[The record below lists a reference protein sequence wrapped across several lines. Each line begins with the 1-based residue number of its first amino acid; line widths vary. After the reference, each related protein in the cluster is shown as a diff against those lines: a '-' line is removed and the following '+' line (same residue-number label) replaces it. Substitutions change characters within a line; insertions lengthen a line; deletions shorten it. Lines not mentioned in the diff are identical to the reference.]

1 MPIKESGSAG
11 DPPAFPGSAGDPPA
25 MNSQNPHLTTVT
37 PGSAG
42 DSPAMNSQNPSAKPP
57 ATFRGW
63 HKRSHLP
70 HCDHSSLVQAVTF
83 RLGDSVPK
91 EAHERLEREL
101 LLLPKDHREAE
112 RRLRIEALL
121 DAGSGECLL
130 ARSECAQIVAEVL
143 LHQEGY
149 HLAAWVIMPNHVHVL
164 VHIES
169 PLERTVQAWKSIS
182 SKRLNG
188 LLGRQ
193 GSRWQSDYW
202 DRFMRDEEHFWAVK
216 KYIEQNPVAAGLV
229 PAAGLW
235 RWSSAY
241 VSNAGESP
249 ALPGSQTTARSR
261 HVA

>member
-1 MPIKESGSAG
+1 MLIEESGSAG
-11 DPPAFPGSAGDPPA
+11 DPPATNSHNPHLTTVSPGSAGDPPA
-25 MNSQNPHLTTVT
+25 MNSQNP
-37 PGSAG
+37 
-42 DSPAMNSQNPSAKPP
+42 PAKSP

-70 HCDHSSLVQAVTF
+70 HFDHPSLVQVVTF

-101 LLLPKDHREAE
+101 LVLPKDHREAE
-112 RRLRIEALL
+112 RRLCIETLL

-143 LHQEGY
+143 LHQQGY
-149 HLAAWVIMPNHVHVL
+149 HLAAWVIMPNHVHAL
-164 VHIES
+164 VHVDQ
-169 PLERTVQAWKSIS
+169 PLARIVQAWKSIS
-182 SKRLNG
+182 SKRLNC

-193 GSRWQSDYW
+193 GLGRQGARWQSDYW
-202 DRFMRDEEHFWAVK
+202 DRYIRDEEHFRAVK
-216 KYIEQNPVAAGLV
+216 NYIEQNPVAAGLV
-229 PAAGLW
+229 PTSGLW

-241 VSNAGESP
+241 GINAVELP
-249 ALPGSQTTARSR
+249 APPGLQDIARGR

>member
-1 MPIKESGSAG
+1 MIRETSGSAG
-11 DPPAFPGSAGDPPA
+11 DPPATH
-25 MNSQNPHLTTVT
+25 SQNPHLTTAS
-37 PGSAG
+37 PESAG
-42 DSPAMNSQNPSAKPP
+42 DPPATHSQNPSVKSP

-63 HKRSHLP
+63 YKRSHLP
-70 HCDHSSLVQAVTF
+70 HGDHQSLVQAVTF

-91 EAHERLEREL
+91 EAHDRLEREL
-101 LLLPKDHREAE
+101 LVLPKDHREAE

-130 ARSECAQIVAEVL
+130 ERFECAQIVAKVL
-143 LHQEGY
+143 LHQRGY

-164 VHIES
+164 VRVEQ

-182 SKRLNG
+182 SKRLNC

-193 GSRWQSDYW
+193 GACWQSDYW
-202 DRFMRDEEHFWAVK
+202 DRYIRDEEHFRAVK
-216 KYIEQNPVAAGLV
+216 KYIEENPVAAGLV

-235 RWSSAY
+235 QWSSAY
-241 VSNAGESP
+241 ASNAGESP
-249 ALPGSQTTARSR
+249 APPGLKCTVRGR